1 MSWYDCF
8 FPDCQAC
15 QQKSWNL
22 LCELCFKQYRFRGLC
37 AYCADLGSLGFTSCV
52 SCRSRTRS
60 IGALWVSFFYEKEV
74 AKWIR
79 RLKSKSIYRPWREL
93 KKMYLPSELAAAK
106 FDAIAYVPSSRGR
119 QTSPSREL
127 ALHLS
132 RIFDNKP
139 VLDLFHRKKFLKDQH
154 QMNSRDRKLM
164 ISKIFS
170 LKQTPRPNRLLLVDD
185 VMTTGASL
193 FACAN
198 LIKSESPQCQ
208 IEAFVVARQKKLL

>member
-8 FPDCQAC
+8 LPDCQAC
-15 QQKSWNL
+15 EQKSWDL
-22 LCELCFKQYRFRGLC
+22 LCEQCFKQYQFCGLC
-37 AYCADLGSLGFTSCV
+37 AYCADLKSLSVSSCS
-52 SCRSRTRS
+52 SCRSRKDP
-60 IGALWVSFFYEKEV
+60 IEALWVSFFYEKEV

-79 RLKSKSIYRPWREL
+79 RLKAKPIYRPWREL
-93 KKMYLPSELAAAK
+93 KKRYLPSELAMAK
-106 FDAIAYVPSSRGR
+106 FDAIAYVPSSRSR
-119 QTSPSREL
+119 QTSPSKEL

-132 RIFDNKP
+132 RIFDNRP

-170 LKQTPRPNRLLLVDD
+170 LKRIPRHNRLLLVDD

-193 FACAN
+193 FACAS
-198 LIKSESPQCQ
+198 LIKSESAECQ